1 MVDPVREVN
10 FEEWAPVWKVFSGAH
25 ASDQMLCVEKTH
37 SIIER
42 VDARDENMLVTLEKQ
57 HTMHEEWMGARKQ
70 SSRDRPDPHGLEGH
84 SKES

>member
-1 MVDPVREVN
+1 ML
-10 FEEWAPVWKVFSGAH
+10 SGAH
-25 ASDQMLCVEKTH
+25 ASDQMLCVEKTY

-42 VDARDENMLVTLEKQ
+42 ADARDENMLVTLEKQ
-57 HTMHEEWMGARKQ
+57 HTSTGMHEEWMGARKQ